1 MAFLEQLG
9 DIYWHANFYY
19 QFFELAASG
28 AQPPAHTPTSDAIK
42 GDSLTAFFNSRV
54 PGRQPKSTLS
64 GREKSNHRTRMP
76 GVHTDSDRGPRA
88 DIHAPRQEGHD
99 GRLPGI
105 RITSSP
111 DQDQLLEST
120 EKQVTTNE
128 KKVGEAADPEVGILS
143 TDLDE
148 WDFGNW
154 LEDYPSFLNLF
165 PSA

>member
-54 PGRQPKSTLS
+54 PGRQLKNTQS
-64 GREKSNHRTRMP
+64 GRDKYNDRTRRAA
-76 GVHTDSDRGPRA
+76 VHTGSDHGPRA
-88 DIHAPRQEGHD
+88 DIHDPGHEGHD
-99 GRLPGI
+99 SRLPGI
-105 RITSSP
+105 RGTSSP
-111 DQDQLLEST
+111 DQDQLPELT
-120 EKQVTTNE
+120 EEQAMTSE
-128 KKVGEAADPEVGILS
+128 RVGAAPDPEGGIPS
-143 TDLDE
+143 TDPDE